1 MKNLVITDT
10 NVLVSE
16 TGSRLRRGEGDAAGG
31 RREGG
36 SEPLSPGT
44 KKWRERGNSR
54 RWKGSSVAD
63 GGGGLARARVRRA
76 DSWGVCASGRVDD
89 RRRPP
94 LSRNSSFLCQL
105 RRRRNCRSPRGR
117 TRSASGRTT
126 GTGITRECLT
136 GSDRDRAA
144 RRSDENLVARAR

>member
-54 RWKGSSVAD
+54 RWKGSPVAD
-63 GGGGLARARVRRA
+63 GGGGWRARESAELTPGASAPLAESMIVGGRRSREIPRSFANCADVVIAVRLADEHARRA
-76 DSWGVCASGRVDD
+76 G
-89 RRRPP
+89 
-94 LSRNSSFLCQL
+94 
-105 RRRRNCRSPRGR
+105 
-117 TRSASGRTT
+117 
-126 GTGITRECLT
+126 
-136 GSDRDRAA
+136 A
-144 RRSDENLVARAR
+144 RRGPG